1 MRRKDILEKKPMLF
15 KKIIQACLY
24 ITIFSFLWSCCHQVP
39 PIAYS
44 NKINDHF
51 KSYIYIQNTVKIGE
65 EITIGS
71 FAGTGA
77 VIKHDQ
83 EFYILTAAHVC
94 YPHLF
99 APSDMQIPPEE
110 MTQDFSAFNY
120 AGEEIGVEILKFDVK
135 NDLCLL
141 EFDNGIL
148 KLPGLKL
155 AKKEPVI
162 GDVVYIMAGPHG
174 YWSPPSVPIFKGHY
188 SGLNSFGEEVY
199 SLHIGPGSSGGA
211 VLNEKNQLVGI
222 ATAGF
227 IFDMNIA
234 IGSGLETIREFISS
248 SE

>member
-1 MRRKDILEKKPMLF
+1 MLF

-24 ITIFSFLWSCCHQVP
+24 ITIFSFLWACCHHVP
-39 PIAYS
+39 PITYS
-44 NKINDHF
+44 NKINNHF
-51 KSYIYIQNTVKIGE
+51 KSYIYIQNTVNINDDSVV
-65 EITIGS
+65 GS

-77 VIKHDQ
+77 VIEYNK

-99 APSDMQIPPEE
+99 APPGMLDASSEE
-110 MTQDFSAFNY
+110 ISQDFNAFNHT
-120 AGEEIGVEILKFDVK
+120 GDEIGVEILKFDVES
-135 NDLCLL
+135 DLCLL

-155 AKKEPVI
+155 ANREPAI
-162 GDVVYIMAGPHG
+162 GDVVHIMAGPHG

-188 SGLNSFGEEVY
+188 SGINSFGEDVY

-211 VLNEKNQLVGI
+211 VLNEKNQLVGV

-234 IGSGLETIREFISS
+234 IGSGLETVKEFISS